1 MGVYPANSSA
11 FASGCKSRLRMITLY
26 QIASSKNGIVV
37 GTGNKVEDFS
47 RQVTSSQQTTKA
59 FTTTSQCQTGI
70 IRKKILLQFIFI
82 LLEKNLWVEFLKIDK
97 KNASI
102 LMEIGGPEIV
112 GDRKHLANTYKV
124 KTEEY
129 YYLSNSP
136 SPSLC
141 AVTNYGRKNED
152 LEFNKSTYNTI

>member
-1 MGVYPANSSA
+1 MPNWNNS
-11 FASGCKSRLRMITLY
+11 K
-26 QIASSKNGIVV
+26 
-37 GTGNKVEDFS
+37 
-47 RQVTSSQQTTKA
+47 
-59 FTTTSQCQTGI
+59 
-70 IRKKILLQFIFI
+70 KKILLQFIFI
-82 LLEKNLWVEFLKIDK
+82 LLEKNLWVEFLKIDQ

-129 YYLSNSP
+129 YCLSN

>member
-1 MGVYPANSSA
+1 
-11 FASGCKSRLRMITLY
+11 
-26 QIASSKNGIVV
+26 
-37 GTGNKVEDFS
+37 
-47 RQVTSSQQTTKA
+47 
-59 FTTTSQCQTGI
+59 
-70 IRKKILLQFIFI
+70 
-82 LLEKNLWVEFLKIDK
+82 VEFLKIDK

-136 SPSLC
+136 SLSLC

>member
-1 MGVYPANSSA
+1 M
-11 FASGCKSRLRMITLY
+11 
-26 QIASSKNGIVV
+26 
-37 GTGNKVEDFS
+37 
-47 RQVTSSQQTTKA
+47 
-59 FTTTSQCQTGI
+59 
-70 IRKKILLQFIFI
+70 
-82 LLEKNLWVEFLKIDK
+82 EKNLWVEFLKIDK

-141 AVTNYGRKNED
+141 AVTRAIDAVTNYGRKNDD